1 MKGQYDRILRIDVSR
16 QKYWTETVD
25 STIYEKYL
33 GGKGL
38 ASYLLY
44 TLNPPEVDPLHAD
57 NCLIFATGPITGS
70 RIWGSSRY
78 GVYTKSPQTGLYS
91 ESYSGGRVPEAID
104 SAGYDAIVIQGESA
118 DPIVLGVHPDEVLFH
133 PAADLWGQETY
144 DTEDAILQRYSQ
156 PDKGFRKAGAVVIG
170 PAAEKLVRFG
180 VIKNDHWRSAGRTGV
195 GTVLGAK
202 KIKGL

>member
-1 MKGQYDRILRIDVSR
+1 MKGQYNRILRIDVSEN
-16 QKYWTETVD
+16 KFWTETLD
-25 STIYEKYL
+25 PSIYDQYL

-44 TLNPPEVDPLHAD
+44 TINPPEVDPLHPD

-91 ESYSGGRVPEAID
+91 ESYSGGKVPEAMD

-118 DPIVLGVHPDEVLFH
+118 DPVVLGIHPEEVLFH
-133 PAADLWGQETY
+133 SAPDLWGQETY
-144 DTEDAILQRYSQ
+144 ATEDEILERFNQ
-156 PDKGFRKAGAVVIG
+156 PDKGFRKPGPVVNW
-170 PAAEKLVRFG
+170 PADE
-180 VIKNDHWRSAGRTGV
+180 NM
-195 GTVLGAK
+195 
-202 KIKGL
+202 